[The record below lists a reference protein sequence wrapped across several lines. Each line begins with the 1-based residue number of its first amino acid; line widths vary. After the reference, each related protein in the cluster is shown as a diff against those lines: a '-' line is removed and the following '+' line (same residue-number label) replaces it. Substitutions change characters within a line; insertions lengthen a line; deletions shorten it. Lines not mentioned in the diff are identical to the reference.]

1 MKALT
6 KSTSRQVC
14 AACLVIVTMVLAAQ
28 SYATL
33 PPTNNLVLWLKSDT
47 LSLAH
52 GAGVTTWS
60 DSSGNGN
67 DAILYAAWDPNP
79 AKFYTN
85 AINGRPAVGFGAP
98 GAGGFGSTGNDAL
111 FISNQV
117 AGTFQAISLPAGF
130 TFATAFKTFVT
141 GDDLNFATGA
151 FNYNNMFA
159 DTATAS
165 QYGLSGGSASL
176 VRYDNQVSHSWHGVT
191 GGGALNN
198 TNVYQGHFLIATHAQ
213 NPGNA
218 NDTINLYAD
227 NGLVASGNIPY
238 NSATDFRRVGQG
250 PGGGGN
256 AFNGLIG
263 EFLVYSTALTGA
275 EQEQLSTYLTEQWL
289 DIPEPSAAALLL
301 ASAALLWRRR
311 TG

>member
-1 MKALT
+1 MDTIRSYGL
-6 KSTSRQVC
+6 R
-14 AACLVIVTMVLAAQ
+14 LLLAAGVLVLTTAH
-28 SYATL
+28 SYATD
-33 PPTNNLVLWLKSDT
+33 PPTNNLVMWLKSET
-47 LSLAH
+47 LSLAN
-52 GAGVTTWS
+52 GAGVTVWT

-67 DAILYAAWDPNP
+67 HAILYAAWDPNP

-85 AINGRPAVGFGAP
+85 AVNGRPAVGFGAP
-98 GAGGFGSTGNDAL
+98 GAGGYGSTGNDAL

-141 GDDLNFATGA
+141 GDDQNFATGA

-165 QYGLSGGSASL
+165 QYGLSGGAASL

-191 GGGALNN
+191 GGNALNN

-218 NDTINLYAD
+218 NDTINVYAD
-227 NGLVASGNIPY
+227 NGLVATGNVPY

-250 PGGGGN
+250 PGGGGQ

-263 EFLVYSTALTGA
+263 EFLVYSAPLTGA
-275 EQEQLSTYLTEQWL
+275 DQEQLSTYLTERWL
-289 DIPEPSAAALLL
+289 DIPEPGAIVMLALGGVLL
-301 ASAALLWRRR
+301 RRR
-311 TG
+311 GT